1 LKIINHPLEGG
12 VKPTKMKNLII
23 GIDPDSEKSGLC
35 IIDKDEKKVIKAE
48 ALPFPE
54 LITTIVLHKFLGE
67 IKCVYVEAGWLNK
80 GNYHGR
86 LGDSRAVSAAKG
98 ESVGRNAETGRKI
111 IEMLRYNNIPTCEV
125 KPLRKIWEGPDGK
138 ISQPE
143 ILEIIH
149 DFPKR
154 ANQEVR
160 DAAMLAW
167 VQGGYR
173 IRLTKKKIQK

>member
-1 LKIINHPLEGG
+1 
-12 VKPTKMKNLII
+12 MKNLII

-86 LGDSRAVSAAKG
+86 KGDSRAISAAKG
-98 ESVGRNAETGRKI
+98 EAVGRNAETGRKI
-111 IEMLRYNNIPTCEV
+111 IEMLRYNNIPVFEV
-125 KPLRKIWEGPDGK
+125 KPLKKVWKGTGGK
-138 ISQPE
+138 ISQSE
-143 ILEIIH
+143 IERMIPG
-149 DFPKR
+149 FPKR
-154 ANQEVR
+154 SNQEVR
-160 DAAMLAW
+160 DAALIAW
-167 VQGGYR
+167 VNC
-173 IRLTKKKIQK
+173 

>member
-1 LKIINHPLEGG
+1 MNNA
-12 VKPTKMKNLII
+12 MKVII
-23 GIDPDSEKSGLC
+23 GIDPDSVKSGIC
-35 IIDKDEKKVIKAE
+35 VISKDTGIVIRAE
-48 ALPFPE
+48 AMPFPD
-54 LITTIVLHKFLGE
+54 LIYYILSLQH
-67 IKCVYVEAGWLNK
+67 IHPISAVYVEAGWLNR
-80 GNYHGR
+80 GNYHGK

-98 ESVGRNAETGRKI
+98 EAVGRNAETGRKI

-125 KPLRKIWEGPDGK
+125 KPLRKVWKGPDGK